1 MKDLILSEIWIYPV
15 KSLGGIR
22 LTSAK
27 VMEKGLLHDR
37 RWMLIDEN
45 NIFMTQRAHPVMAL
59 FKPAVDTNRLTI
71 TKKNAV
77 NNQSSISLDIN
88 TSSLGAS
95 FKCKIWDDEVEVCEV
110 DPLISEWFSIQMG
123 MTCKLVSFP
132 EENSRPVDARY
143 KINNEQVS
151 LADAY
156 PFLII
161 GQSTLD
167 HLNSKL
173 QEALPMDRF
182 RPNFVFTGGEPHDED
197 NWREFS
203 IGKTRFVGV
212 KLCARCPL
220 PTVNQ
225 ETAEKGIEPLLT
237 LSTYRK
243 RENKVLF
250 GQNLVALDHYEVSVG
265 DKITVN

>member
-27 VMEKGLLHDR
+27 VMGKGLPYDR
-37 RWMLIDEN
+37 RWMLVDEN
-45 NIFMTQRAHPVMAL
+45 NVFMTQRIYPKMAL
-59 FKPAVDTNRLTI
+59 FKPAIDNKRLTI
-71 TKKNAV
+71 TKKNAI
-77 NNQSSISLDIN
+77 NGQSSVSLDIDAQP
-88 TSSLGAS
+88 LGAT
-95 FKCKIWDDEVEVCEV
+95 FACKIWDDVVNVWEVN
-110 DPLISEWFSIQMG
+110 PSISEWFSMQLG
-123 MTCKLVSFP
+123 VACKLVSFP
-132 EENSRPVDARY
+132 EENPRPVDPRHSV
-143 KINNEQVS
+143 NNEHVS

-167 HLNSKL
+167 NLNGKL
-173 QEALPMDRF
+173 KEALPMDRF
-182 RPNFVFTGGEPHDED
+182 RPNFVFTGGEPHEED
-197 NWREFS
+197 TWKEFS
-203 IGKTRFVGV
+203 IGKNRFVGV

-243 RENKVLF
+243 RDNKVLF
-250 GQNLVALDHYEVSVG
+250 GQNLVALDHNEVSVG
-265 DKITVN
+265 DKITIN